1 MKKLILSL
9 SLCLITF
16 IGFSQ
21 SENYVKGMKGMLVR
35 LEAAQM
41 NPLSYQEAAN
51 GFSRIAAAET
61 KEWLPKYYA
70 AYSLIM
76 QALFTKEKETIDPI
90 LDRAD
95 NYLSEISES
104 VSNDEVMC
112 LQAFSKSTRIGVDP
126 MNRGMKFGGESA
138 KYLAQA
144 KAMNPNNPRIYF
156 LQGQSAFYTP
166 EQFGGGKKVAL
177 GLFQTSVDKFGSF
190 KPKSELMPTWGK
202 EAAVKMLE
210 ECK

>member
-1 MKKLILSL
+1 
-9 SLCLITF
+9 
-16 IGFSQ
+16 
-21 SENYVKGMKGMLVR
+21 
-35 LEAAQM
+35 
-41 NPLSYQEAAN
+41 
-51 GFSRIAAAET
+51 
-61 KEWLPKYYA
+61 
-70 AYSLIM
+70 
-76 QALFTKEKETIDPI
+76 
-90 LDRAD
+90 
-95 NYLSEISES
+95 
-104 VSNDEVMC
+104 
-112 LQAFSKSTRIGVDP
+112 
-126 MNRGMKFGGESA
+126 MKFGGESA